1 MSLTIYNTLSRKKE
15 GFEPIE
21 PGKIKM
27 YVCGMTTYDLCH
39 LGHARACVA
48 FDVVQRYL
56 RFTGYDVKYIR
67 NITDVDDKI
76 IQRANERDVSPED
89 LANQYIDEFYKD
101 MESLDVQLADVEPR
115 VSTHIQEII
124 QLIVRILEQGHAYAI
139 DGDVYFDIQSFEPY
153 GVLSRRT
160 VEELQAGA
168 RVEVDSRKKNP
179 ADFALWKSVKPGEP
193 SWDSPWGHGRPGWH
207 IECSAM
213 SCTHL
218 GDEFDIHGGGVDLVF
233 PHHENEIAQSH
244 GASGNPP
251 VRYWM
256 HNGHVNVD
264 DEKMSKSLKNFFTIR
279 EVLDIHHP
287 QAIRLFLLSTHYRS
301 PINYSLQTLEDA
313 ERRLAYLY
321 DTLLGI
327 DAALAEGIDTES
339 GDLLEADRVQHIM
352 TLFGEAMNDDFNS
365 PLALGHLSDVAK
377 LANDLIRRKKKTP
390 GRGKT
395 LQAIRDAL
403 SAIGNVLGVMNKDPR
418 ETLAALRVLAIKRL
432 GIDEARIDQ
441 LVVER
446 TAARNARDWE
456 RADLL
461 RDQLVDEGIE
471 LMDGPEGT
479 TWRPTFANPA

>member
-1 MSLTIYNTLSRKKE
+1 MSLTIYNTLSRRKE
-15 GFEPIE
+15 VFEPIE
-21 PGKIKM
+21 AGKIKM

-56 RFTGYDVKYIR
+56 RFAGYDVKYVR

-76 IQRANERDVSPED
+76 IQRANERGVTAED
-89 LANQYIDEFYKD
+89 LANQYIGEFHKD
-101 MESLDVQLADVEPR
+101 MEALDVQLSDVEPR

-124 QLIVRILEQGHAYAI
+124 QLIERIIDKGHAYAVE
-139 DGDVYFDIQSFEPY
+139 GDVYFDIQSFEPY

-168 RVEVDSRKKNP
+168 RIEVDSRKKNP

-193 SWDSPWGHGRPGWH
+193 SWESPWGAGRPGWH

-218 GDEFDIHGGGVDLVF
+218 GEEFDIHGGGVDLVF

-244 GASGNPP
+244 GACGSAP

-264 DEKMSKSLKNFFTIR
+264 NEKMSKSLKNFFTIR

-301 PINYSLQTLEDA
+301 PINYSMQTLEDA
-313 ERRLAYLY
+313 ERRLVYLY
-321 DTLLGI
+321 DTLQGM
-327 DAALAEGIDTES
+327 DAALADGIDTEN
-339 GDLLEADRVQHIM
+339 GDLLEADRVTDIREKFQQ
-352 TLFGEAMNDDFNS
+352 AMNDDFNS
-365 PLALGHLSDVAK
+365 PQALGQLSDVAK

-395 LQAIRDAL
+395 LKAIRETL
-403 SAIGNVLGVMNKDPR
+403 SDVGDVLGVMNRAPSQVLG
-418 ETLAALRVLAIKRL
+418 ELRALAIKRL
-432 GIDEARIDQ
+432 NIDVDHIDG
-441 LVVER
+441 LVQER
-446 TAARNARDWE
+446 TQARTDRDWE
-456 RADLL
+456 KADQL
-461 RDQLVDEGIE
+461 RDQLAQEGIE

-479 TWRPTFANPA
+479 QWRPAIGSL

>member
-1 MSLTIYNTLSRKKE
+1 MSLTIYNTLSRRKE
-15 GFEPIE
+15 VFEPIE
-21 PGKIKM
+21 PGRIRM

-56 RFTGYDVKYIR
+56 RFAGYDVKYIR

-76 IQRANERDVSPED
+76 IQRANERGMSAED
-89 LANQYIDEFYKD
+89 LANKYIDEFHKD
-101 MESLDVQLADVEPR
+101 MESLDVQLADEEPK

-124 QLIVRILEQGHAYAI
+124 QLTERIIEKGHAYAV
-139 DGDVYFDIQSFEPY
+139 DGDVYFDIQSFSPY
-153 GVLSRRT
+153 GILSRRT

-168 RVEVDSRKKNP
+168 RIEVDSRKKNP

-193 SWDSPWGHGRPGWH
+193 SWESPWGPGRPGWH

-218 GDEFDIHGGGVDLVF
+218 GEEFDIHGGGVDLIF

-244 GASGNPP
+244 GASGKVP

-264 DEKMSKSLKNFFTIR
+264 NEKMSKSLNNFFTIR
-279 EVLDIHHP
+279 DVLGIHHP

-301 PINYSLQTLEDA
+301 PINYSMQTLEDA
-313 ERRLAYLY
+313 ERRVAYLY

-327 DAALAEGIDTES
+327 DNALADGIDTEN
-339 GDLLEADRVQHIM
+339 GDLLEAKRVEHIM
-352 TLFGEAMNDDFNS
+352 TQFTEAMNDDFNS
-365 PLALGHLSDVAK
+365 PLAMGHLSDVAK
-377 LANDLIRRKKKTP
+377 FANDLIRRKKKTV

-395 LQAIRDAL
+395 LKAIRDAL
-403 SAIGNVLGVMNKDPR
+403 TSIGNVLGTIGKEKD
-418 ETLAALRVLAIKRL
+418 T
-432 GIDEARIDQ
+432 
-441 LVVER
+441 
-446 TAARNARDWE
+446 
-456 RADLL
+456 
-461 RDQLVDEGIE
+461 IE
-471 LMDGPEGT
+471 NHEES
-479 TWRPTFANPA
+479 

>member
-15 GFEPIE
+15 AFHPIE

-56 RFTGYDVKYIR
+56 RFAGFEVTYIR

-76 IQRANERDVSPED
+76 IQRANERGVTAEA
-89 LANQYIDEFYKD
+89 LANQYIDEFHKD
-101 MESLDVQLADVEPR
+101 MDSLDVQKADVEPR
-115 VSTHIQEII
+115 VSTHIREII
-124 QLIVRILEQGHAYAI
+124 ELTERIIEKGHAYAVE
-139 DGDVYFDIQSFEPY
+139 GDVYFDIQSFPPY
-153 GVLSRRT
+153 GVLSGRT

-168 RVEVDSRKKNP
+168 RIEVDSRKKNP
-179 ADFALWKSVKPGEP
+179 ADFALWKAVKPGEP
-193 SWDSPWGHGRPGWH
+193 SWDSPWGPGRPGWH

-218 GDEFDIHGGGVDLVF
+218 GEEFDIHGGGVDLVF

-244 GASGNPP
+244 GASGHVP

-279 EVLDIHHP
+279 EVLEIHHA

-301 PINYSLQTLEDA
+301 PINYSTQNLEDA
-313 ERRLAYLY
+313 ERRLSYLY

-327 DAALAEGIDTES
+327 DNALGEGIDTEN
-339 GDLLEADRVQHIM
+339 GDLLEADRVSDIREKFQQ
-352 TLFGEAMNDDFNS
+352 AMNDDFNS
-365 PLALGHLSDVAK
+365 PQALGQLSDVAK

-395 LQAIRDAL
+395 LQFIRETLTEVGD
-403 SAIGNVLGVMNKDPR
+403 VLGVMNR
-418 ETLAALRVLAIKRL
+418 EPKTVLNELRSLAISRL
-432 GIDEARIDQ
+432 NIDVAHIDDLVNQRTQARAD
-441 LVVER
+441 
-446 TAARNARDWE
+446 RDWE
-456 RADLL
+456 KADQL
-461 RDQLVDEGIE
+461 RDQLAQEGIE

-479 TWRPTFANPA
+479 QWRPALGSL